1 MTKYFEV
8 TRRDAAARLGKLL
21 LDDRYPTPLIL
32 HSEKDSPI
40 VFAGSLWARNILSP
54 EEVDPGKLVILPGK
68 PMPLHARPEM
78 VKEIYDSAKQ
88 ERYHWE

>member
-21 LDDRYPTPLIL
+21 LDDHYPTPLIL
-32 HSEKDSPI
+32 HPGKDSPI

-54 EEVDPGKLVILPGK
+54 DEVDPGKLVILPGK
-68 PMPLHARPEM
+68 PMPLH
-78 VKEIYDSAKQ
+78 
-88 ERYHWE
+88 

>member
-68 PMPLHARPEM
+68 PMPLH
-78 VKEIYDSAKQ
+78 
-88 ERYHWE
+88 